1 MGAFRVVLVALALPL
16 AAFAVTLPPTTD
28 AVRSAGHGAA
38 VERPDPKELPALIE
52 SLSSDSAVE
61 REEATRALVAAGP
74 VARPLLRKALESP
87 APEVR
92 WRAAYALAAIEEVVD
107 RPDRDPARA
116 LFAEA
121 VSVEKDK
128 AKALFRQVIER
139 FPGTRWAAAARER
152 INELANLPARKEPR
166 GEQEADAESLV
177 AKLSSPR
184 WAERQAATIRLAE
197 MGEAARSAL
206 EKAAGSL
213 DPAVAWQAKRLLERL
228 GSSSRRPAPQARRP
242 RSPNVIV
249 ELFGENP
256 QRPPVG
262 ISALEGLVARL
273 SDDDPWQVARAR
285 LAIEA
290 IGLEATDALIRALE
304 TADEV
309 TAVEIMDL
317 LRRVTGC
324 RLGFRKARWLTWW
337 REQQERGGE

>member
-1 MGAFRVVLVALALPL
+1 MGVLRVVFVVFAVPL

-74 VARPLLRKALESP
+74 VARPLLRKALEGP
-87 APEVR
+87 DPEVR

-139 FPGTRWAAAARER
+139 FPGTRWAAAAKER
-152 INELANLPARKEPR
+152 LAERPRGQEPR
-166 GEQEADAESLV
+166 REEKADAESLV
-177 AKLSSPR
+177 AKLSSTR

-197 MGEAARSAL
+197 MGEAARPAL

-228 GSSSRRPAPQARRP
+228 GSSSRRPAPQARRL

-249 ELFGENP
+249 ELLGENP

-262 ISALEGLVARL
+262 ISALDGLVARL

>member
-1 MGAFRVVLVALALPL
+1 MGASRVVLVALALPL

-87 APEVR
+87 DPEVR

-139 FPGTRWAAAARER
+139 FPGTRWAAAAKER
-152 INELANLPARKEPR
+152 LAERPRGQEPR
-166 GEQEADAESLV
+166 REEKADAESLV

-197 MGEAARSAL
+197 MGEAARPAL

-242 RSPNVIV
+242 RSPNAIV

-324 RLGFRKARWLTWW
+324 RLGFRRARWLTWW